1 MKSKWRL
8 KLLSLMLVLL
18 VAMTAAPIR
27 GEARGVHLNKTKI
40 TITEGDSLKLKVS
53 GASGKIK
60 WYTSKKSVATVNQKG
75 VVKGRSEGTAVIKA
89 KIKGKVLKCK
99 VTVETEDED
108 EWDDEE
114 DEEDEDISSS
124 ASDGNTKVDTSTT
137 KSTTPLEEVKAY
149 IQANGS
155 LNGNGDRIVE
165 YTYDDY
171 VFSVIYD
178 AAADRLEFMGTFA
191 SSVNGI
197 ATIEFIHVTPNS
209 SMTGMAQVEDLL
221 YTDYWQYKS
230 TASFDIASYNE
241 DMVIPFTVST
251 KSGSAGELSDEDIE
265 RIGQKQ
271 LKMTMAGCRLC
282 LLKKTGYKLNE
293 IGFTNY

>member
-27 GEARGVHLNKTKI
+27 VEARGVHLNKTKI
-40 TITEGDSLKLKVS
+40 TITEGDSV
-53 GASGKIK
+53 
-60 WYTSKKSVATVNQKG
+60 
-75 VVKGRSEGTAVIKA
+75 
-89 KIKGKVLKCK
+89 
-99 VTVETEDED
+99 
-108 EWDDEE
+108 
-114 DEEDEDISSS
+114 
-124 ASDGNTKVDTSTT
+124 
-137 KSTTPLEEVKAY
+137 
-149 IQANGS
+149 
-155 LNGNGDRIVE
+155 
-165 YTYDDY
+165 
-171 VFSVIYD
+171 
-178 AAADRLEFMGTFA
+178 
-191 SSVNGI
+191 
-197 ATIEFIHVTPNS
+197 
-209 SMTGMAQVEDLL
+209 
-221 YTDYWQYKS
+221 
-230 TASFDIASYNE
+230 ASFEIASYNE